1 MAKYDVTCGECGGS
15 MEIALFGPM
24 KKREWIIENGTHIC
38 DDCRR
43 MQRKKMNDAAVA
55 ENRRLGLP
63 ELRGSEKQVAWAEKL
78 RFECMSKGLINL
90 KNGLRAHS
98 NNLFRSCSVE
108 QSDLMPIRSTAMG
121 MIDDA
126 FDEMKKDRNASF
138 WIENRDDYSKP
149 LAEIW
154 VGMVCDLIGK
164 KR

>member
-1 MAKYDVTCGECGGS
+1 MAKYDVTCDECGGS

-43 MQRKKMNDAAVA
+43 KQRKEVNDAAKA

-63 ELRGSEKQVAWAEKL
+63 ELRGSEKQVVWAEKL
-78 RFECMSKGLINL
+78 RFDCV
-90 KNGLRAHS
+90 KNGVEKLKSNLRMHS
-98 NNLFRSCSVE
+98 SKMFLERSIE
-108 QSDLMPIRSTAMG
+108 QSDLIPIRSTAMG

-126 FDEMKKDRNASF
+126 FDEMKKDSNASF
-138 WIENRDDYSKP
+138 WIENRDDYSRP